1 MRELADPRPFKI
13 YRNRRGGP
21 RWYQRIVE
29 AWWVL
34 TRRHS
39 LHSAWQSGHDHGSM
53 CEYHRLI
60 TNRAYLG
67 EVAYRES
74 RLRAKEAE

>member
-1 MRELADPRPFKI
+1 MTKLSDPRPFKI

-21 RWYQRIVE
+21 RWFQPALE

-39 LHSAWQSGHDHGSM
+39 LHSVWQAGMDYGAAN
-53 CEYHRLI
+53 EYRRLI
-60 TNRAYLG
+60 TNGAYRA
-67 EVAYRES
+67 EVAH
-74 RLRAKEAE
+74 RALKAQP